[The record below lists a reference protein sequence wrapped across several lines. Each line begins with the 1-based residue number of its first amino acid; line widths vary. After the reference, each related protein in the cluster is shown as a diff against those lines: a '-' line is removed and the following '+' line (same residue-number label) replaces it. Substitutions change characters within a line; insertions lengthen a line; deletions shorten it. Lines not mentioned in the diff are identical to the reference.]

1 MPKATTAKKTAPKP
15 NPKPAAK
22 PAPKRRVPT
31 ANAAPRDVAV
41 KVDPKLKR
49 LWDQTRAVIEQ
60 AKGQG
65 ATAFD
70 ELWEA
75 VGRAV
80 SHEPPLY
87 VLGGYASPKE
97 FFREELHEEE
107 RTARRY
113 MRVAKFATP
122 NEEATYGVAVLDAAI
137 GYLEAKGGRAVDGA
151 LPVAFDRLRIPLV
164 GGARDGA
171 AASVPLAEATV
182 AQINAATR
190 ALADR
195 AKKKPGPKSAL
206 RDALLAT
213 LKADKTLAAIA
224 VHEANGFV
232 SFTHVPVAAMAR
244 FARALTAAR
253 VKFEA

>member
-1 MPKATTAKKTAPKP
+1 MPKAKTSK
-15 NPKPAAK
+15 KPATK
-22 PAPKRRVPT
+22 PAKQPTTKRRVP
-31 ANAAPRDVAV
+31 AAKAAPRDVAV

-49 LWDQTRAVIEQ
+49 LWDETRAAI
-60 AKGQG
+60 AHALGQG

-80 SHEPPLY
+80 AHEPPLY
-87 VLGGYASPKE
+87 VLGGYASPRE

-113 MRVAKFATP
+113 IRVAKFATP
-122 NEEATYGVAVLDAAI
+122 KEEATYGVAVLDAAI
-137 GYLEAKGGRAVDGA
+137 GYLEAKGGHAVEGA
-151 LPVAFDRLRIPLV
+151 LPVAFERLRIPLV
-164 GGARDGA
+164 ASGARDGR

-190 ALADR
+190 ALASA
-195 AKKKPGPKSAL
+195 AKKKPGPTSAL
-206 RDALLAT
+206 RDALLGAM
-213 LKADKTLAAIA
+213 KADQALAAIA

-232 SFTHVPVAAMAR
+232 SFTHVPVGAMAR
-244 FARALTAAR
+244 FARALRKAR
-253 VKFEA
+253 VEFES

>member
-1 MPKATTAKKTAPKP
+1 MPKAKTTK
-15 NPKPAAK
+15 K
-22 PAPKRRVPT
+22 PAPKPVAKKAAKHAPKRRIPT
-31 ANAAPRDVAV
+31 AKAAPQDVAV

-49 LWDQTRAVIEQ
+49 LWDQTRAAIAQ

-75 VGRAV
+75 VARAV

-87 VLGGYASPKE
+87 VLGGYASPAE

-122 NEEATYGVAVLDAAI
+122 KEEATYGVAVLDAAI
-137 GYLEAKGGRAVDGA
+137 GYLEAKGGRAVDGV
-151 LPVAFDRLRIPLV
+151 LPVAFERLRIPV
-164 GGARDGA
+164 AGGVR
-171 AASVPLAEATV
+171 ASVPLAEATV

-190 ALADR
+190 ALADG
-195 AKKKPGPKSAL
+195 AKKKPGPKSAV
-206 RDALLAT
+206 RDAILAAV
-213 LKADKTLAAIA
+213 KGDKTLAAIA
-224 VHEANGFV
+224 VHESNGFV

-244 FARALTAAR
+244 FARALSAAR
-253 VKFEA
+253 VKFES

>member
-1 MPKATTAKKTAPKP
+1 MPKAKTSKKHAPKP
-15 NPKPAAK
+15 VPKAAAK
-22 PAPKRRVPT
+22 RAPKRRAPT
-31 ANAAPRDVAV
+31 AKASPRDVAV

-49 LWDQTRAVIEQ
+49 LWDETRAAIAQ

-75 VGRAV
+75 VARAV
-80 SHEPPLY
+80 SHVPPLY
-87 VLGGYASPKE
+87 VLGGYASPAE
-97 FFREELHEEE
+97 FFRQELHEEE

-122 NEEATYGVAVLDAAI
+122 KEEATYGVAVLDAAI

-151 LPVAFDRLRIPLV
+151 LPVAFERLRVPV
-164 GGARDGA
+164 AAGGAR
-171 AASVPLAEATV
+171 ASVPLAEATV

-190 ALADR
+190 ALADGT
-195 AKKKPGPKSAL
+195 KKKPGPKSAL
-206 RDALLAT
+206 RDAILAV
-213 LKADKTLAAIA
+213 LKADRALAAIA

-232 SFTHVPVAAMAR
+232 SFTHVPVGAMAR
-244 FARALTAAR
+244 FARALSAAR
-253 VKFEA
+253 VKFES